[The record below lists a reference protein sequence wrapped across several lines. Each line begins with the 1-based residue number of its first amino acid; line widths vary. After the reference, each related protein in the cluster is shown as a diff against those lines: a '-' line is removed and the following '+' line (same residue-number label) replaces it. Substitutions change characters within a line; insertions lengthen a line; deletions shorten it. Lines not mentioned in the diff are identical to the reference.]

1 MQHVRVHP
9 TQEAFRAPVGLRPPD
24 VGRAYVDRLL
34 GDTRDERGNARY
46 SASMGRLLSVAAG
59 WAYSSDAEMVSN
71 VLHRN
76 GLLDNHCEYIGI
88 TNDALFVCARA
99 YFIQSQGGRLGIL
112 CFRGTEP
119 SNILSWM
126 TDASVAPDPFIGVTA
141 SAGQVH
147 GGFYRNVMAL
157 WPSLLESLEKA
168 LQGRSVS
175 DDTDPTTAPKPM
187 LRKLEALYIT
197 GHSLGGAMAA
207 LAGALLYQG
216 AERDRELY
224 VQLRRVLRGV
234 YTYGQPMVG
243 DAAFAKECGSFDSRL
258 FRHVYKNDIVPHMPP
273 LATGRFTHFGREYH
287 WSDTTQQWEPGTSN
301 ARQVRTLFVSSALGV
316 LDWFGQQLASLRR
329 LKLAL
334 PYSWEAHSPVHYMR
348 TAIRQTPRHRSE
360 FGEAHA

>member
-1 MQHVRVHP
+1 
-9 TQEAFRAPVGLRPPD
+9 
-24 VGRAYVDRLL
+24 
-34 GDTRDERGNARY
+34 
-46 SASMGRLLSVAAG
+46 MGRLLSVAAG

-71 VLHRN
+71 VLGRN
-76 GLLDNHCEYIGI
+76 GLLENHCELIGI

-119 SNILSWM
+119 SNVLNWM
-126 TDASVAPDPFIGVTA
+126 TNASVAPDTFRGVTEN
-141 SAGQVH
+141 AGTVH

-157 WPSLLESLEKA
+157 WPSILEILKKA
-168 LQGRSVS
+168 LQNQSVS
-175 DDTDPTTAPKPM
+175 DDAQQAGIQAPK

-216 AERDRELY
+216 AERDQDLY
-224 VQLRRVLRGV
+224 VQLRRVLRGI

-243 DAAFAKECGSFDSRL
+243 DKAFAVECASLKSCL
-258 FRHVYKNDIVPHMPP
+258 FRHVYKNDIVPRLPP
-273 LATGRFTHFGREYH
+273 VATGRFVHFGLEYR
-287 WSDTTQQWEPGTSN
+287 WSDTTQQWALSTRKN

-316 LDWFGQQLASLRR
+316 LDWFGQQLALLRR

-348 TAIRQTPRHRSE
+348 TAIRQTPRRRSE
-360 FGEAHA
+360 FGL